1 MLSRFIFQLRRDDAA
16 IIIFYEETN
25 YVLFLSK
32 LATFLNY
39 NKILNMCRWDWF
51 QDSTT
56 NMKEKR
62 KRRALE
68 NLQDSDRRQRLE
80 CIEPIKDGKGTE
92 IKKREEASGQSQ
104 NNHDG
109 EDEQDTEY
117 EEESGESEE
126 EQEGRQWTSQNVT
139 LFTHQDFSSDD
150 EENDAEE
157 SDESAV
163 SRSTNFNSFRRILGR
178 LRPTNRLTHIAPVE
192 SED

>member
-1 MLSRFIFQLRRDDAA
+1 MG
-16 IIIFYEETN
+16 
-25 YVLFLSK
+25 
-32 LATFLNY
+32 
-39 NKILNMCRWDWF
+39 
-51 QDSTT
+51 
-56 NMKEKR
+56 MKEKR
-62 KRRALE
+62 KRRALD

-92 IKKREEASGQSQ
+92 IKNRDEASGQSQ

-109 EDEQDTEY
+109 
-117 EEESGESEE
+117 EE

-163 SRSTNFNSFRRILGR
+163 SRSTNFNSFHRILGR